1 MDSSAFYAL
10 IAETL
15 GIDAKAL
22 NEGSDME
29 NTENWDSLR
38 QVVLLTEFGRVLNI
52 EFTPEE
58 MMEST
63 SVAKIRSLLSTR
75 GVAAG

>member
-1 MDSSAFYAL
+1 MDSGHFYAL

-15 GIDAKAL
+15 GIEAQAL
-22 NEGSDME
+22 NDESDME

-38 QVVLLTEFGRVLNI
+38 QVVLLMEFGRVLNI

-58 MMEST
+58 MMDAT
-63 SVAKIRSLLSTR
+63 SVAKIKSLLATR
-75 GVAAG
+75 GVVTG

>member
-15 GIDAKAL
+15 GIDARAL
-22 NEGSDME
+22 NEESNME

-38 QVVLLTEFGRVLNI
+38 QVVLLMEFGRVLDM

-58 MMEST
+58 MMEAS
-63 SVAKIRSLLSTR
+63 SVAKIKSLLAAR
-75 GVAAG
+75 GVVPA